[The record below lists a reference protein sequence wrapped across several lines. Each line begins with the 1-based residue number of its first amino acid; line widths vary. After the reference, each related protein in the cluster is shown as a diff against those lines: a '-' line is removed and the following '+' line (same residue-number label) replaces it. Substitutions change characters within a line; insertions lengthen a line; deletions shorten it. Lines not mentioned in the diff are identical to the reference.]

1 MATSSHSSI
10 CIVEGSKETQHHP
23 QNVWRPFSISV
34 SVIGRILH
42 PNVAMSHSCWSWL
55 CIQFSFIPFSWNAVS
70 DYWNFVHI
78 NSHKINLLNMNLRAI
93 NFIWV
98 FFFFYFLLRQKL
110 ILLSAMKWTALAE
123 ELPSALSVKHITVLQ
138 DKCSCRIMGQ
148 DLSSYLSRRG
158 ALV

>member
-98 FFFFYFLLRQKL
+98 FFFLFFAQTEVNFAVCNEMDCTGRRAAISLISEAYHCLARQ
-110 ILLSAMKWTALAE
+110 M
-123 ELPSALSVKHITVLQ
+123 
-138 DKCSCRIMGQ
+138 
-148 DLSSYLSRRG
+148 
-158 ALV
+158 